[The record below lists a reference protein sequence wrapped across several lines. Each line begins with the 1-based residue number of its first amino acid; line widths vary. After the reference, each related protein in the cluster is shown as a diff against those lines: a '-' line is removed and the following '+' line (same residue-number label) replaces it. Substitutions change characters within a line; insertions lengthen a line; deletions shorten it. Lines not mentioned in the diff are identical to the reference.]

1 VERPQTIRPG
11 VFSIEAMAD
20 RLRGAFDYHNEAL
33 LAYNV
38 PIDAV
43 FLGDSI
49 TQMWELD
56 VFFEGTGDRDH
67 HIPWLERATPRD
79 DRDPRENGL
88 GISAGRQGGERI
100 HPAKGEEDD
109 CEVNRSP
116 VPGRE
121 SGHTH

>member
-1 VERPQTIRPG
+1 AGPE
-11 VFSIEAMAD
+11 IEAQLSGAAD
-20 RLRGAFDYHNEAL
+20 GTAPDPPEVDDTGEF
-33 LAYNV
+33 
-38 PIDAV
+38 
-43 FLGDSI
+43 
-49 TQMWELD
+49 
-56 VFFEGTGDRDH
+56 FFEGTGDRDH
-67 HIPWLERATPRD
+67 HIPWLQRATPRD